1 MIRINKTLSLF
12 FVLLLSLGGL
22 LVFITEKLSPL
33 ITHATYYCQSFINTH
48 MIPIPYY
55 FSVIPITLLFLTL
68 LLSFI
73 KLLVLTGKI
82 QYLRYTLKDK
92 ITLDSRVNKVIQS
105 LRLEEKAVVIKSQ
118 DKFAYCLGIRTSKIY
133 ISTGLISQLSL
144 KEVEAVLRHEQ
155 YHLENHDTFT
165 MIIASVAHSLF
176 PFFPLLGDL
185 IKKYKVEREI
195 QADKFAV
202 EKVGSSEPLIFA
214 LKKILALPMTNTVAM
229 AAIADQDT
237 LEPRI
242 YSLIN
247 KQYTKRQFRLKHLFI
262 TLLSTF
268 IVGFVIISPVRA
280 TEIHHEEHDVIMF
293 CTDGK
298 CMNSC
303 TSESNLNKLYS
314 EIPSNPKVDGTKSS
328 QPYTSMH

>member
-1 MIRINKTLSLF
+1 MIRINKNLTLF

-22 LVFITEKLSPL
+22 LVFISQKLSPL
-33 ITHATYYCQSFINTH
+33 ITHATYFCQSIISTN

-55 FSVIPITLLFLTL
+55 FSVIPIVVLILILTISL
-68 LLSFI
+68 I
-73 KLLVLTGKI
+73 KFFVLTGKI
-82 QYLRYTLKDK
+82 QYLRHKLRDK
-92 ITLDSRVNKVIQS
+92 VTVDVHVNEVIKR
-105 LRLEEKAVVIKSQ
+105 LGLEEQAVIITSQ
-118 DKFAYCLGIRTSKIY
+118 DKFAYCLGIRISKIY
-133 ISTGLISQLSL
+133 ISTGLISELSL
-144 KEVEAVLRHEQ
+144 KEVESVLRHEQ

-165 MIIASVAHSLF
+165 MIVASVAYSLL

-214 LKKILALPMTNTVAM
+214 LKKILAFPMTNTVAM

-314 EIPSNPKVDGTKSS
+314 EIPSNSKVNGTKSS